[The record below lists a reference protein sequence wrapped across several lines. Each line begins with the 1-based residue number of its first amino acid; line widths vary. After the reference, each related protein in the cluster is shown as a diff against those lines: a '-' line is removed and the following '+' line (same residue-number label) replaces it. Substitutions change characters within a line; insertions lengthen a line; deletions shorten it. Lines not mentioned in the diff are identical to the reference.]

1 MKKSLSKLLTLAL
14 ALTMA
19 LSLTACG
26 GGDKPAE
33 TPNTDK
39 ETTQENAA
47 NDIST
52 DEAEELP
59 GKIDVELHTT
69 YSIKDYCDIT
79 FSDPYVSDENATE
92 HGASGVTITVPATVT
107 ITSSGKTLRGL
118 IMRAQLLDE
127 RGHSVQQTF
136 TEKYDADE
144 LEPGKTYQASY
155 SLFLSDKTEPEALY
169 ASIIMNMH
177 EFSVP
182 VDLTKIRPTADAPEV
197 PSEIEIVTGETYSLE
212 GGLDITF
219 GEITY
224 GDIYMMDGIATQS
237 TFGFELPVTI
247 HNVSNDVITYANIR
261 DLYNDKWGTYVFDEK
276 ENENDYVCQI
286 DLLYTDRVS
295 YPKQDDII
303 DVDAKWDTV
312 LKTGRINRFDN
323 IGFAEIKLMGT
334 TFIIHYDATEFLT
347 SNNIPID

>member
-33 TPNTDK
+33 NPDNTNTIASSDDNSTEAPDNSEEPVTSTPAESEPV
-39 ETTQENAA
+39 ETPEQP
-47 NDIST
+47 
-52 DEAEELP
+52 EE
-59 GKIDVELHTT
+59 
-69 YSIKDYCDIT
+69 
-79 FSDPYVSDENATE
+79 
-92 HGASGVTITVPATVT
+92 
-107 ITSSGKTLRGL
+107 
-118 IMRAQLLDE
+118 
-127 RGHSVQQTF
+127 
-136 TEKYDADE
+136 
-144 LEPGKTYQASY
+144 
-155 SLFLSDKTEPEALY
+155 
-169 ASIIMNMH
+169 
-177 EFSVP
+177 
-182 VDLTKIRPTADAPEV
+182 PEV
-197 PSEIEIVTGETYSLE
+197 PSEIEVVAGETYSIE
-212 GGLDITF
+212 GGLDISF

-247 HNVSNDVITYANIR
+247 HNVSNNTIAYENIS
-261 DLYNDKWGTYVFDEK
+261 DPYNDKWGTYVFDEK

-286 DLLYTDRVS
+286 NLLYTDRLS